1 MCYRGCGMKKMF
13 FLPKN
18 AVLFKII
25 NSEKTMTHLLNG
37 ISEVFYNIFGVLK
50 GISFGDVLDILILTF
65 LIYKAIQ
72 LVRETHAG
80 QLLKGIVFLVLIDLL
95 VNLLDMTMM
104 KVILQTVWSVGILA
118 DRKSVV

>member
-1 MCYRGCGMKKMF
+1 MYITNVLSWLRYEKNV

-72 LVRETHAG
+72 LVRETRVSCSRE
-80 QLLKGIVFLVLIDLL
+80 LFFLYSSIF
-95 VNLLDMTMM
+95 
-104 KVILQTVWSVGILA
+104 W
-118 DRKSVV
+118 